1 MLTKILRYVG
11 CLFLLCAFTMP
22 QAEEVLTLQQRLA
35 SSIHYDPS
43 GKNPI
48 GYLRLAKDAPIQ
60 DSTYLYVKFAIE
72 EFKKLKVPFVVLD
85 IDSPGGEV
93 FAALKISSELK
104 KLDTEFH
111 IPVVAFI
118 DNWALSAGALLA
130 YSCRYIAITTDASM
144 GAAEPVIMGE
154 GKMESASEKI
164 NSALR
169 AEFSNTAS
177 FFGRN
182 SLIAEAMVDKDI
194 ILVERKNKIIRLES
208 EADIIT
214 SGKTPD
220 VMISRKGKL
229 LTLDAKQMMQLEV
242 ADFEI
247 PYQTL
252 IPITAEEKAKGS
264 WPFAKCLLSKAP
276 FFSAIPEADLYDYHN
291 SKIDFFAFLSNPLIS
306 SLLMMGLMI
315 GIYAEIS
322 HPGFGVFGALALF
335 CLSLILLSGFAS
347 QAIDWLEIIVLV
359 VGVALLAVEVFLIP
373 GFGVVG
379 ILGILLM
386 LGALC
391 SLLLPSLPG
400 VSFSYDVSQWS
411 LSAVE
416 IVKRLGWLVGTIL
429 LSVIVISIISRF
441 ISRRKIVLKRLVL
454 TGEQDTG
461 DGYIAVPA
469 ASSLP
474 GIGQEGIAYSSLRP
488 SGKVLIHGILLDAQ
502 AENFF
507 IEKDT
512 EVVVCRCEGGRVVVR
527 SKSKGLKK

>member
-1 MLTKILRYVG
+1 MLTKVLRYVG
-11 CLFLLCAFTMP
+11 CFLLLCAFTKL
-22 QAEEVLTLQQRLA
+22 QAVEISTLQHRLEN
-35 SSIHYDPS
+35 SIHYDPS

-48 GYLRLAKDAPIQ
+48 GYLHLAKDAPIQ

-130 YSCRYIAITTDASM
+130 YSCRYIGITTDASM

-177 FFGRN
+177 FFGRD
-182 SLIAEAMVDKDI
+182 SLLAEAMVDKDI

-229 LTLDAKQMMQLEV
+229 LTLDAKQMMQLGV
-242 ADFEI
+242 ADFEV
-247 PYQTL
+247 PYQSL
-252 IPITAEEKAKGS
+252 ISITAEEKAKGS

-276 FFSAIPEADLYDYHN
+276 FFSAIPQAELFDYHN
-291 SKIDFFAFLSNPLIS
+291 NKINFFAFLSHPLIS

-315 GIYAEIS
+315 GIYAELS
-322 HPGFGVFGALALF
+322 HPGFGVFGALALV
-335 CLSLILLSGFAS
+335 CLGLILLSGFAS

-359 VGVALLAVEVFLIP
+359 VGVALLAIEVFVLP

-416 IVKRLGWLVGTIL
+416 IVKRMGWLVGTIL
-429 LSVIVISIISRF
+429 LSIIIMTVISRF
-441 ISRRKIVLKRLVL
+441 ISRRKVVLKHLVL
-454 TGEQDTG
+454 EGEQDTE
-461 DGYIAVPA
+461 DGYIAVPS

-474 GIGQEGIAYSSLRP
+474 GIGQEGIAYTSLRP

-507 IEKDT
+507 IEKDE
-512 EVVVCRCEGGRVVVR
+512 EVVVCRREGGRVVVR
-527 SKSKGLKK
+527 SKSKG